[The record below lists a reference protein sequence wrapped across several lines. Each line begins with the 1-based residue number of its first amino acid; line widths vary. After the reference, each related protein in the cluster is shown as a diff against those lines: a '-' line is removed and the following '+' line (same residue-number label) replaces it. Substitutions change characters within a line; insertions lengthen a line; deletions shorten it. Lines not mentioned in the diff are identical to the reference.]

1 MEEEDKKERL
11 LKRIKNVK
19 DKNEEKLKA
28 IQKKTENIKEFNDFV
43 RKSLNL

>member
-1 MEEEDKKERL
+1 MEEEDKKEGL
-11 LKRIKNVK
+11 LKRIKNFK

>member
-1 MEEEDKKERL
+1 MEEEDKKEGL

>member
-1 MEEEDKKERL
+1 MEEEDKKEGL

-19 DKNEEKLKA
+19 DKNEEELKA